1 MFFSENDCVTNSTTT
16 EMNNRKKS
24 NNKIKDEQYWQ
35 FRKQNNM
42 AAKQSR
48 ITHKVRVDQT
58 AKHADHLE
66 KKNKSL
72 YEEITMIRE
81 ESLML
86 KKSLEKYE
94 S

>member
-1 MFFSENDCVTNSTTT
+1 
-16 EMNNRKKS
+16 MNNIKKS
-24 NNKIKDEQYWQ
+24 NSKVKDEHYWQ
-35 FRKQNNM
+35 LRKRNNM

-72 YEEITMIRE
+72 HEEITMIKE

-86 KKSLEKYE
+86 KKLLEKYE
-94 S
+94 SCY